1 MQKLGAAGGGS
12 PLLDVFFDQR
22 HRLISLATRITGCR
36 SHAED
41 IVHDAYL
48 KLDVSSLSSTIRSQA
63 SYLTRVVRNLS
74 IDHYRRRSLEQRL
87 MCEEEESAEATVSAT
102 GTPEEQVSDQQ
113 QLERIAGALAELPE
127 RTRYVFE
134 MCRIHGMKQ
143 KDIAESLGVS
153 PTLVNF
159 MIQEA
164 LLHCRKTLRD

>member
-1 MQKLGAAGGGS
+1 
-12 PLLDVFFDQR
+12 
-22 HRLISLATRITGCR
+22 
-36 SHAED
+36 
-41 IVHDAYL
+41 
-48 KLDVSSLSSTIRSQA
+48 
-63 SYLTRVVRNLS
+63 
-74 IDHYRRRSLEQRL
+74 